1 MMTANGN
8 ELDNEQGKNGMAQFL
23 GMVVRLRSIEWNEI
37 FADSGLRTAITRID
51 KDADLRNYVDTHGG
65 RFIATQTREL
75 KYEKYEMVGLASP
88 AIELQ

>member
-8 ELDNEQGKNGMAQFL
+8 ELDNEQGKAAMSYSQ
-23 GMVVRLRSIEWNEI
+23 RLSFACAHFNETKFF
-37 FADSGLRTAITRID
+37 FAESGLRTTITRID

-75 KYEKYEMVGLASP
+75 KYEKYEMVGC
-88 AIELQ
+88 IIND